1 MKKSHYKWMMTGGT
15 PNFGNL
21 HILPVKHMWFS
32 MILKNHLTIKEV
44 MLAYGTLQ
52 AWGRY
57 IWKTV
62 QYVGDLGYHQ
72 HLAGKYL
79 TSSIFTKFVQP
90 TDLTGLLKTCSCL
103 LTMRTW
109 HISKRYPMNH
119 LRSVILPLHLMP
131 QAGAPL
137 SVTAP
142 SSREALGLG
151 TASTPMLST
160 WKAGTHGF
168 SFAPFYG
175 TIGRFLPYS
184 DGEHART
191 STKHGGY
198 TGVVTSPES
207 NKADILGMQ

>member
-1 MKKSHYKWMMTGGT
+1 MMTGGT

-90 TDLTGLLKTCSCL
+90 TDLTGLLKTCSCHNAYL
-103 LTMRTW
+103 AYLEEIPNEPLKVSDPPVASHAPGRRT
-109 HISKRYPMNH
+109 
-119 LRSVILPLHLMP
+119 
-131 QAGAPL
+131 
-137 SVTAP
+137 
-142 SSREALGLG
+142 
-151 TASTPMLST
+151 
-160 WKAGTHGF
+160 
-168 SFAPFYG
+168 PFC
-175 TIGRFLPYS
+175 
-184 DGEHART
+184 DG
-191 STKHGGY
+191 
-198 TGVVTSPES
+198 P
-207 NKADILGMQ
+207 I